1 MALSTPG
8 LVKAANQMILD
19 MVPEMNLVRLFAYDI
34 SDSVAD
40 AGTKVRITF
49 ATGGTATPFNV
60 SSNNYEKPS
69 GSLGDVFVTLD
80 TQPKATIPISGADT
94 LELDNPY
101 WDKLAEA
108 CSNSVRASISATIG
122 GLFTTSN
129 CTGGAINMDTVTK
142 AGVAGL
148 RTECV
153 GRVADNVLLLAPDYY
168 ADLLSLLDSSAYGS
182 TDPIQTGYI
191 PRLYGFKAIAQ
202 GNDLPSGVKG
212 VLLPYNSIAIASR
225 PVGIADT
232 ECYSEYGTVKDENGF
247 TLTILRHGSPATGG
261 AFVNATCLFGAG
273 FVKKSNV
280 KYIRETP

>member
-1 MALSTPG
+1 MALTTPG
-8 LVKAANQMILD
+8 LIKAANDMLLD
-19 MVPEMNLVRLFAYDI
+19 VVPELNLVKLFAYDV
-34 SDSVAD
+34 SDAVSDV
-40 AGTKVRITF
+40 GTKIRITF
-49 ATGGTATPFNV
+49 ATGGTAEGFNV
-60 SSNNYEKPS
+60 STNNYEKPS

-80 TQPKATIPISGADT
+80 TQPKATIPISGADR

-108 CSNSVRASISATIG
+108 CSNSVSASISATIG

-142 AGVAGL
+142 AGIAGL
-148 RTECV
+148 RTECI
-153 GRVADNVLLLAPDYY
+153 GRIADNVLLLAPDYY
-168 ADLLSLLDSSAYGS
+168 AELLSLLDSSAYGS
-182 TDPIQTGYI
+182 TDPIQSGWI
-191 PRLYGFKAIAQ
+191 PKLFGFRGIAQ
-202 GNDLPSGVKG
+202 ANDLPSGVKG

-225 PVGIADT
+225 AVGIADP
-232 ECYSEYGTVKDENGF
+232 ECYTEYGNVKDENGF

-261 AFVNATCLFGAG
+261 AFVNATCLFGAE